1 MEEFGPWATF
11 RMLLGNKNAA
21 AKGDIQDPA
30 QAQSSHTTGPSQ
42 TMWEAQLG
50 DACREAGG
58 EVISAL
64 CDTLLWCACATAKYT
79 ACSQVEED
87 RLVSHAMRWDSK
99 SPAWES
105 LLYCA
110 EEGVDFLHGQ
120 PTAALACWNA
130 MTMHGALCARAGKRV

>member
-1 MEEFGPWATF
+1 MTCHTHPRIQKKAFWPYNVEEFGPWATF

-64 CDTLLWCACATAKYT
+64 CDTLLWCACHICRHNRATAKYRYT
-79 ACSQVEED
+79 ACS
-87 RLVSHAMRWDSK
+87 
-99 SPAWES
+99 
-105 LLYCA
+105 
-110 EEGVDFLHGQ
+110 
-120 PTAALACWNA
+120 
-130 MTMHGALCARAGKRV
+130 